1 MTNSTTIYEDYR
13 FDPKHPE
20 QLIPYLTNNNT
31 VSNYNISISRIEGA
45 LTNVIYKA
53 SLLDYNGE
61 LTNQDFLIRIYDTKN
76 DNIIDRDNELANL
89 KRLPQSF
96 DKIKILFH
104 FQNGRIE
111 NFLNNYRA
119 IRSNEMSKPHNLS
132 KIAHRFKELHKL
144 TNLTPEEKVY
154 YGNNGTKSKYHCF
167 CWDTIFN
174 WLDTIDQYTHWL
186 TVRKSEN
193 VRTNLLCK
201 DWSTF
206 KRIVRGYR
214 DWLII
219 NDSESFKN
227 MALCH
232 NDTQHG
238 NIMIERDTDKNA
250 DIIFIDFEYGGV
262 DTISFDLANFLSEC
276 MNDYEAEDSAFCD
289 PAKFPTSKQIMHF
302 IESYLTH
309 LNSAEVYE
317 SNERQ
322 LYNSLLKWRSSSQL
336 FWSIWAILQS
346 GVLNNEIIDQA
357 GRFHY
362 LNFAQSKMSLFWNDM
377 IKLGIASNDDCIT
390 EKVRDMDLNFL

>member
-1 MTNSTTIYEDYR
+1 MTNSTTIYQDYK

-31 VSNYNISISRIEGA
+31 STNYKISILRIEGA

-53 SLLDYNGE
+53 SLLDHNGIS
-61 LTNQDFLIRIYDTKN
+61 TDQDFLIRIYDAKN
-76 DNIIDRDNELANL
+76 DNIIDRENELTNL
-89 KRLPQSF
+89 KRLPESF

-119 IRSNEMSKPHNLS
+119 IKSNEMSEHHNLR
-132 KIAHRFKELHKL
+132 KIAHRFKELHSL
-144 TNLTPEEKVY
+144 TNLTPEEKQH
-154 YGNNGTKSKYHCF
+154 YGSNGKKPKYHCF

-174 WLDTIDQYTHWL
+174 WLDTINQYRNWL
-186 TVRKSEN
+186 TERNNEN
-193 VRTNLLCK
+193 VCKNLLCK

-206 KRIVRGYR
+206 KRIVHNYR
-214 DWLII
+214 DWLVI
-219 NDSESFKN
+219 NDSDSFKN
-227 MALCH
+227 IALCH

-238 NIMIERDTDKNA
+238 NIMIERDTDNKA
-250 DIIFIDFEYGGV
+250 DIIFIDFEYGGIN
-262 DTISFDLANFLSEC
+262 TISFDLANFLTEC

-289 PAKFPTSKQIMHF
+289 SEKFPTSTQTMHF
-302 IESYLTH
+302 IKSYLTYLEPTD
-309 LNSAEVYE
+309 LNQLQQK
-317 SNERQ
+317 Q

-346 GVLNNEIIDQA
+346 GELNNENIDQT
-357 GRFHY
+357 GRFQY

-377 IKLGIASNDDCIT
+377 IKLGIASNDDCVI
-390 EKVRDMDLNFL
+390 ERVRDMELNLL